1 MNNYGQVTVEELT
14 LRKAQFP
21 VGCRVKLISMEDPY
35 APKGGSLGTV
45 TNIDPFGDL
54 EVDWDC
60 GSKLKVIYG
69 VDNVVRL

>member
-1 MNNYGQVTVEELT
+1 MSNFRLATADELKQ
-14 LRKAQFP
+14 REKQFP
-21 VGCRVKLISMEDPY
+21 VGCRIKLISMDDPH
-35 APKGGSLGTV
+35 ALTSGSLGTV
-45 TNIDPFGDL
+45 TRIDPFGDL